1 MEEVAIELIN
11 NERVNVDD
19 ALIDAPKNIDSR
31 LINDLRQLRL
41 DARRLNSSLVD
52 RLKDFRKA
60 EDGSFKTS
68 PDSKPSLP
76 KEGDPSNVTDISVG
90 STCTVLMAAIGS
102 GTEKKL
108 FKDTNIADLFTKT
121 VETSRWASSGLPDGN
136 AFTTAVLVRCAGVIV
151 EADII
156 KKENILKLKHA
167 EFKRKEDVGAPST
180 KEVSDKAL
188 EDIVKLKA
196 SNVKSAFAVE
206 DYPAK
211 TAHAYWFVD
220 GVIGMGIELDLGAWE
235 TIASWASSEF
245 HKQVIYVSAE
255 NDALMDPPMLAMAA
269 CVINRIRRMTDEHSH
284 LADIGR
290 KLHSR
295 LADIGRPLPSVVE
308 LEFGIKQVFSKQS
321 ESGIWHKYFPL
332 FHFPEGKGAADYCFS
347 FEFLEAILVEFGLVV
362 LRDRVLL
369 EKVKKAIRW
378 CDTHE
383 LMFVDSPTV
392 TYRGW
397 NAGGDVG
404 KLEARKP
411 EAWATATVHMFL
423 TQLDRKLSDLL
434 DELILKKFGFDRR
447 AVAKSPETFDDLIN
461 SDLTFSDT
469 DQKTL
474 KEVVKA
480 EILDKVMEL
489 KTEDLIKFG
498 LPVPRSALLFG
509 PPGTSKSRLAKAIAE
524 YLGWPLVVITPS
536 EFLGKGLEQVHA
548 QVNERFDDLLDL
560 QRAVV
565 FFDEM
570 DALAQTRQGDDSDS
584 NGPKLGGR
592 IFQFVEQLQRGG
604 RGEPLDVTRLLLTT
618 SMLPKLSSLWDQKQV
633 LFLMA
638 TNHKQ
643 QLDPA
648 ITRPSRFDLLL
659 CVPPPSW
666 TRKSSPESLVKIL
679 SIPQKSKLIKG
690 IKISKEQAAEIGKE
704 LERLVPKGSVTEERL
719 DVFTVAETGIFLDY
733 LFRQTGQASLL
744 EALKRLTD
752 VSTFAKTVE
761 TWAKTSI
768 TLRTDSKILGEFQDD
783 RKGSRRQYY
792 PGQK

>member
-1 MEEVAIELIN
+1 
-11 NERVNVDD
+11 VDD
-19 ALIDAPKNIDSR
+19 ALIDAPKHVDSA
-31 LINDLRQLRL
+31 LINDLRQVRL

-52 RLKDFRKA
+52 RLKYFRKP

-68 PDSKPSLP
+68 PDSEPSPPKP
-76 KEGDPSNVTDISVG
+76 GDPAEVTDISVG
-90 STCTVLMAAIGS
+90 STCTVLMAAIGA
-102 GTEKKL
+102 GKEKEL
-108 FKDTNIADLFTKT
+108 FKTDIAELFTKT
-121 VETSRWASSGLPDGN
+121 VTTSRWASSGLPDGN

-151 EADII
+151 QADLM
-156 KKENILKLKHA
+156 KKDNISKLLHA
-167 EFKRKEDVGAPST
+167 EFKREEDVGNPST
-180 KEVSDKAL
+180 KEVSNKTFEEIVRTKAN
-188 EDIVKLKA
+188 DI
-196 SNVKSAFAVE
+196 KSAFAVM

-220 GVIGMGIELDLGAWE
+220 GLIGMGIQLDPVVWGR
-235 TIASWASSEF
+235 IASWASGEF

-269 CVINRIRRMTDEHSH
+269 CVINRIRRMTDKNPD
-284 LADIGR
+284 LAFVGR
-290 KLHSR
+290 T
-295 LADIGRPLPSVVE
+295 LPSVVE
-308 LEFGIKQVFSKQS
+308 LEFGINQVFLQQS

-332 FHFPEGKGAADYCFS
+332 FHFPKGKGAADYCFS
-347 FEFLEAILVEFGLVV
+347 FEFLEAILVEFGLAV
-362 LRDRVLL
+362 LRDRDLL
-369 EKVKKAIRW
+369 NKMKQVIKW

-383 LMFVDSPTV
+383 LVFVESPAV

-404 KLEARKP
+404 TLEARKS
-411 EAWATATVHMFL
+411 ESWATATVHMFL

-434 DELILKKFGFDRR
+434 DELVLRKFGFDRR
-447 AVAKSPETFDDLIN
+447 AVAKSTEIFDDLID

-469 DQKTL
+469 EQKTL

-480 EILDKVMEL
+480 EIIDKVMGL
-489 KTEDLIKFG
+489 KTEDLTKFG

-509 PPGTSKSRLAKAIAE
+509 PPGTSKSRLAKGIAE

-548 QVNERFDDLLDL
+548 QVNERFHDLLDL

-570 DALAQTRQGDDSDS
+570 DALAQTREGDDSNA
-584 NGPKLGGR
+584 NGHKGSR
-592 IFQFVEQLQRGG
+592 ILQFVEQLQRGG
-604 RGEPLDVTRLLLTT
+604 RGGPLDVTRLLLTT
-618 SMLPKLSSLWDQKQV
+618 SMLPKLSSLWDQKRV

-666 TRKSSPESLVKIL
+666 ARKTSSESLVKIL
-679 SIPQKSKLIKG
+679 SIPQKTKLTKCV
-690 IKISKEQAAEIGKE
+690 KISTEQAAEIRKE
-704 LERLVPKGSVTEERL
+704 LERLVPKGSGTEERL

-733 LFRQTGQASLL
+733 LFRQTGQPSLL
-744 EALKRLTD
+744 EALKELTD
-752 VSTFAKTVE
+752 VSEFSKTVE

-783 RKGSRRQYY
+783 RNGSRRQYY